1 VRRNKVALFIF
12 IDAFGWEIYQRNPFF
27 LKGLVKD
34 AKKLETILGYSSA
47 CDPSIISG
55 LLPSEHRMW
64 SSFYYSPTTSPFRW
78 MRALRV
84 LPSSLF
90 DRGRIRYQLS
100 KWIKRIHGF
109 TGYFMLYS
117 VPFKYLPLFDYS
129 EKRSIWKEGLLRGR
143 TIFNDLD
150 ARGTPYYVHQSGT
163 PDDARFAQLSGQL
176 ERNEIE
182 FAYLSLGKLDALMH
196 RVGNDGPEVTELL
209 HWYDGKV
216 RQLIETAEK
225 HYGDVSW
232 YVFTDHGMHNSD
244 QQYDLMTDVSRLG
257 LTFGRDYAAFYDAT
271 MARFW
276 LLTDRARQ
284 AIPAALV
291 NHPKG
296 RILSDKELNEL
307 GIFFEDH
314 MYGDLIFLMNTPT
327 QLVPSFMGIKPV
339 RGIHGFHPHDAD
351 SYATMLSNR
360 PLPPALRRIH
370 QIHELMLQ
378 ETGLPASSELNP
390 REAGCSIEK
399 EESVAG

>member
-1 VRRNKVALFIF
+1 MSRNKVALFIF

-90 DRGRIRYQLS
+90 DRGRVRYQLS

-150 ARGTPYYVHQSGT
+150 ARGTPYYVHESGT

-216 RQLIETAEK
+216 RQLIETAEQ

-244 QQYDLMTDVSRLG
+244 QHYDLMADVARLG

-276 LLTDRARQ
+276 LLNDRARQ
-284 AIPAALV
+284 AIPAALM
-291 NHPKG
+291 NHSKG
-296 RILSDKELNEL
+296 RILSDSELKEF
-307 GIFFEDH
+307 GIFFEDR

-339 RGIHGFHPHDAD
+339 HGIHGFHPHDAD
-351 SYATMLSNR
+351 SYAAMLSNR

-370 QIHELMLQ
+370 QIHGLMLQ

-390 REAGCSIEK
+390 REAGCNIQK
-399 EESVAG
+399 EESVSG